1 VKNQPRPRIAA
12 RALIEQSGALLL
24 IKCFDH
30 RGYWY
35 YLPGGGQRANET
47 LHECLHRE
55 LYEEL
60 GVRIDIDELLFV
72 REIIADRHHDTELP
86 AGFHQVEVVFRCR
99 LVDGEEVCQGASP
112 DPDQMGFAWVDRS
125 RMNDILFFPRCRLV
139 DGEEVCQGASPD
151 PDQMGFAWVD
161 RSRMNDILFFPRSI
175 AATIFDMKNGGYLGE
190 IR

>member
-1 VKNQPRPRIAA
+1 VNKQACPRIAA
-12 RALIEQSGALLL
+12 RALIERDGALLL
-24 IKCFDH
+24 NKCFDH

-55 LYEEL
+55 VREEL

-99 LVDGEEVCQGASP
+99 LVDGEEVRQGASP
-112 DPDQMGFAWVDRS
+112 DPYQV
-125 RMNDILFFPRCRLV
+125 
-139 DGEEVCQGASPD
+139 
-151 PDQMGFAWVD
+151 GFAWVD